1 MYVGIDL
8 GTTISIAGY
17 RGELVTGKKS
27 SSVSFDQQRTLPRD
41 HAGEDAFSSYKTNMT
56 IGLEGRKSIEASA
69 IVLKELSDVFLRRQG
84 ARIENAVISVPA
96 YFTTTQ
102 REAVYRS
109 AKLAN
114 INIKALINEPTA
126 AAIYICN
133 DLKDLVVVF
142 DLGGGTFDVTIID
155 SRIGIYSVVATDGLV
170 LGGDD
175 LDNAIMGIVMDKL
188 AVPMRYRTDV
198 NKRKVR
204 SLCRVAKEEIQAK
217 GEPCVIGLAS
227 IGLSQE
233 YVLTPE
239 EYKTIVADV
248 FKKAWDMTV
257 MLINKH
263 IHYGETP
270 KIVYVGGSTKCP
282 YLKEMLHKNIE
293 LEEITYDC
301 DPDLVVALGVTRYA
315 QLLEDGCSM
324 DIVEDVTKQLSI
336 EDSIGMALPIIK
348 ANSIIP
354 IEGRRTVFNSEAG
367 DKLKI
372 KLYQGN
378 NSEARQNEY
387 IGTLIFNYDQHMEI
401 GEGVVVVKVAMS
413 SNGLITL
420 SGLDTFSEEEQAI
433 ELKLV

>member
-84 ARIENAVISVPA
+84 ARIENAVVSVPA